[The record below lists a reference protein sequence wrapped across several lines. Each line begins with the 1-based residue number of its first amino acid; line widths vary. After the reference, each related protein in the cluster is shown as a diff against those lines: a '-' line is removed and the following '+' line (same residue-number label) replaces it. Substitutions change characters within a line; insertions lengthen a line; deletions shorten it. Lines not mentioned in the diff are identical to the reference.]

1 MAEAAAAAAA
11 AAAAGGGQPQ
21 IIEALAALLDNRL
34 APLLADLG
42 TLQGQVN
49 GIQLQQLQVAEHPAV
64 RSHSERKDKEPLCGE
79 VSAFFPRKP
88 DWRSQSGLLFVET
101 LPVSTTQGLRVA
113 DHASASVKKHYSR
126 SGEQARIEL
135 DTHYTLATFLFDI
148 IREQETLIQQL
159 DPGETTDRFVK
170 LAGWLRDL
178 EAFIGDRFT
187 EILQHQIAPQVA
199 SLTRAHGTTRRDVLS
214 LPSASRAEDILKLE
228 EQAIKAGLEAA
239 AKERYK
245 QKGRDAYSA
254 PFSTAGRKTDG
265 DVDFRQA
272 IDAIYSHYGAGGGG
286 GKGKGPAG
294 GGAPAYPRGTSPAGR
309 ESHYRA
315 QGQASPRTR
324 GEKTRAGSREPGP
337 AKP

>member
-1 MAEAAAAAAA
+1 M
-11 AAAAGGGQPQ
+11 
-21 IIEALAALLDNRL
+21 
-34 APLLADLG
+34 
-42 TLQGQVN
+42 
-49 GIQLQQLQVAEHPAV
+49 
-64 RSHSERKDKEPLCGE
+64 
-79 VSAFFPRKP
+79 
-88 DWRSQSGLLFVET
+88 ET

-159 DPGETTDRFVK
+159 DPGETTERFVK

-178 EAFIGDRFT
+178 EAFVGDRFT

-228 EQAIKAGLEAA
+228 EQAIKAGLEAV

-272 IDAIYSHYGAGGGG
+272 IDAIYSHHGAGGGG

-294 GGAPAYPRGTSPAGR
+294 GGAQAYPRGASPAGR
-309 ESHYRA
+309 ESHHRA